1 MSFIPIISGR
11 KARKAFERQGWIFQR
26 QTGSHIILSKEGIR
40 SILSIPDHK
49 TLKTPLLRKLIKDAG
64 LTIEEFKQLI
74 S

>member
-26 QTGSHIILSKEGIR
+26 QTGSHMILSKEGIR
-40 SILSIPDHK
+40 SILSIPDHN

-64 LTIEEFKQLI
+64 LTIEEFKQLL
-74 S
+74 